1 VGWSSV
7 ADGFPLVAFASTVQF
22 APDETSSYPHVESR
36 MLLAGVSGAG
46 SVTVNGETVDVRPG
60 TIVVMPW
67 GHAVRYQ
74 PHPRDPYLVYGAHLI
89 PWHSAAAPID
99 LAVPHHRDH
108 ALTGSASRSDRE
120 LAIGP
125 GLWVSDE
132 GSHPTLRSVIR
143 LAAEIWDRGTPSRDT
158 AMALGLL
165 VVNELQTVSAALP
178 HDDRNLPVTLRRVLA
193 WINAEPG
200 RPITL
205 DQLAEVAG
213 ASPTTIT
220 RLFRRHLATSPLAW
234 VLQTRMEAAKV
245 LLTTT
250 ALPVNQ
256 VARRCGF
263 GDPYYFSRRFSRVT
277 GLSPSTWRRQWSAP

>member
-1 VGWSSV
+1 
-7 ADGFPLVAFASTVQF
+7 VAFASTVQF
-22 APDETSSYPHVESR
+22 APDEQSSYPHVESR

-46 SVTVNGETVDVRPG
+46 SVTVNGETFDVRPG

-67 GHAVRYQ
+67 GHAVSYQ
-74 PHPRDPYLVYGAHLI
+74 PDAREPYLVYGAHLI
-89 PWHSAAAPID
+89 PWHSAAAPVD

-108 ALTGSASRSDRE
+108 PLTGAASRSDRD
-120 LAIGP
+120 LAIGS
-125 GLWVSDE
+125 GLWISDE
-132 GSHPTLRSVIR
+132 RAHPTLRSVIR

-158 AMALGLL
+158 AMALGVLA
-165 VVNELQTVSAALP
+165 VNELQTVSPRPP

-200 RPITL
+200 RTITL
-205 DQLAEVAG
+205 DQLAEVG
-213 ASPTTIT
+213 GTSPATIT

-234 VLQTRMEAAKV
+234 VLHTRIDGAKV

-263 GDPYYFSRRFSRVT
+263 SDPYYFSRRFSRVT
-277 GLSPSTWRRQWSAP
+277 GVSPSTWRRQWSAP

>member
-1 VGWSSV
+1 
-7 ADGFPLVAFASTVQF
+7 
-22 APDETSSYPHVESR
+22 

-46 SVTVNGETVDVRPG
+46 SVTVNDEVVAVRPG
-60 TIVVMPW
+60 TIVVLPW
-67 GHAVRYQ
+67 GHSVHYR
-74 PHPRDPYLVYGAHLI
+74 PDGRDPYLVYGAHLI
-89 PWHSAAAPID
+89 PWHSAAAAID

-108 ALTGSASRSDRE
+108 PLTGTASRSDRE

-125 GLWVSDE
+125 GLWVSDDRA
-132 GSHPTLRSVIR
+132 HPTLRSVIR

-158 AMALGLL
+158 AMALGVLA
-165 VVNELQTVSAALP
+165 VNELQTVSPPPP
-178 HDDRNLPVTLRRVLA
+178 HDDRTLPVTLRRVLA

-200 RPITL
+200 RPINL

-213 ASPTTIT
+213 TSSATIT

-234 VLQTRMEAAKV
+234 VLQTRIDAAKV

-263 GDPYYFSRRFSRVT
+263 PDPYYFSRRFAAATGVT
-277 GLSPSTWRRQWSAP
+277 PSTWRRRWSAP